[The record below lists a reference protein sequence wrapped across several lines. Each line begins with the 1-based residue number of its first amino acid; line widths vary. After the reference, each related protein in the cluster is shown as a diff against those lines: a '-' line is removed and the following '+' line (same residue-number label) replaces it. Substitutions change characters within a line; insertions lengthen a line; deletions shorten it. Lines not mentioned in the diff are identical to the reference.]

1 MNLGC
6 KNCVYWEKFDND
18 GYGVC
23 RRHAPQPLIQQSLH
37 YDAIQTHRYPPVSW
51 PVTESDDWC
60 SEGKKPEFTPRA
72 VKL

>member
-6 KNCVYWEKFDND
+6 KNCVYWEKFDNT

-23 RRHAPQPLIQQSLH
+23 RRHAPQPVIDQSID
-37 YDAIQTHRYPPVSW
+37 YDAVRFTRFQPVSW
-51 PVTESDDWC
+51 PVTRSDDWC
-60 SEGKKPEFTPRA
+60 SEGKEPEFPFRA